1 MLLFSVSLVLL
12 FLMDPLGNIASYLT
26 LMQGLS
32 PKRQKFILLRE
43 MLIALATMIAFFL
56 VGEYVFK
63 FLGICQTT
71 IRLTSGVILFLIAL
85 KIIFPSA
92 NGLRTNLPKG
102 EPFIIPLAIPLIA
115 GPALLAT
122 IVLYSQLPAIK
133 DVLLPAILIAWICS
147 CGILLIAPF
156 LQRTLQTN
164 GLLALEKLIG
174 MVLIL
179 MATQRFAEGI
189 QQFIKESC

>member
-1 MLLFSVSLVLL
+1 MLLFSVTLVLVLL
-12 FLMDPLGNIASYLT
+12 MDPIGNIAAYLA
-26 LMQGLS
+26 LMGGLT
-32 PKRQKFILLRE
+32 PQRQKMILLRE
-43 MLIALATMIAFFL
+43 MLIALLTMVMFFL
-56 VGEYVFK
+56 FGAYVFK

-85 KIIFPSA
+85 KIIFPTT
-92 NGLRTNLPKG
+92 NGLRNNLPKG
-102 EPFIIPLAIPLIA
+102 EPFIVPLAIPLIA

-133 DVLLPAILIAWICS
+133 EVLLPAIVLAWICS